1 MANDSKVV
9 LGDIERGAFETVGR
23 TETWSE
29 QRNMSV
35 VIVGKVSD
43 IFDAVKPGDAM
54 SAHPNW
60 FKGQIGT
67 NYFVKTIDATSEDG
81 VSGALRLSLVKC
93 PNGKTK
99 PFNVTWDVGMEEVQM
114 RLINHPMIIKYGDR
128 SALLKWEDTPKGQRV
143 LEKKKNGKPTGEYE
157 YQYRDK
163 WNSSKGMWDMET
175 IEGDWNI
182 AYCDA
187 VTQGIDTFN
196 KYLPVITK
204 NSFYLELPGV
214 SYSQD
219 HVVTG
224 GTIRDF
230 TGTDVI
236 GKFNVPELKV
246 SGYIDNKDGVWF
258 KNGDKFTS
266 QADGSWTRTES
277 WVFTNDPRHM
287 WIYTNKLD

>member
-1 MANDSKVV
+1 MANDSMVV
-9 LGDIERGAFETVGR
+9 IGQISRTPFETTGR
-23 TETWSE
+23 SESWAE
-29 QRNMSV
+29 QRTV
-35 VIVGKVSD
+35 TATVIGQMKD
-43 IFDAVKPGDAM
+43 IADKVKPGDSMAQF
-54 SAHPNW
+54 PNW
-60 FKGQIGT
+60 FGGAFNSQ
-67 NYFVKTIDATSEDG
+67 YYVKNLDMSSPDG
-81 VSGALRLSLVKC
+81 VTGELKLSLVKC
-93 PNGKTK
+93 GQGKFK
-99 PFNVTWDVGMEEVQM
+99 PYNITWEVSMEEVQM

-143 LEKKKNGKPTGEYE
+143 VEKKKNGKPTGEYE

-230 TGTDVI
+230 TGADVI

-246 SGYIDNKDGVWF
+246 AGYIDNKDGVWF